1 MSTNTVTT
9 TSLTSIA
16 GYFGEATPW
25 TPKKLSINVLMAR
38 YERETRR
45 SIMRFTTQVIPN
57 EEGFYIERSASLDE
71 ESWEP
76 VGQIPYDP
84 SHHYDFSEQ
93 IPEAS
98 AYYYRVFT
106 LGSDGLPYESNPFM
120 IQANASMMQFALEQ
134 NYPNPFNPTTS
145 ISYQI
150 AEAGKVLLKVF
161 DVHMREVAILVNEE
175 QNAGRYSVKF
185 DATDLSSGVYFYRL
199 ESGAFQ
205 QTKRM
210 TLMK

>member
-1 MSTNTVTT
+1 MW
-9 TSLTSIA
+9 
-16 GYFGEATPW
+16 EA
-25 TPKKLSINVLMAR
+25 
-38 YERETRR
+38 
-45 SIMRFTTQVIPN
+45 
-57 EEGFYIERSASLDE
+57 
-71 ESWEP
+71 
-76 VGQIPYDP
+76 VGQITYNP

-106 LGSDGLPYESNPFM
+106 LGSDGLPYESDPFM
-120 IQANASMMQFALEQ
+120 IQANASMQFALEQ

-150 AEAGKVLLKVF
+150 AEAGKVMLKVF
-161 DVHMREVAILVNEE
+161 DVHLREVVTLVNEE

-185 DATDLSSGVYFYRL
+185 DATNLPSGVYFYRL
-199 ESGAFQ
+199 ESGTFS